1 MKVVIIEDEKLTA
14 NDLSKTLVKI
24 DSSIEIA
31 ALLHSVEEAISF
43 FKSNPGID
51 LVFSDI
57 ELGDGLS
64 FQIFEGINISCPII
78 FCTAYNQYALEAFK
92 TFGIDY
98 ILKPFDRQSIENALN
113 KFGALKE
120 KMSSPKEDY
129 CVLIQLL
136 QQKVAHQLPS
146 VLIHHG
152 DKIIPLNGKE
162 IALFY
167 IEDEYIF
174 AHSFEGK
181 KHLLTQKM
189 EALEKSFSPDF
200 FRANR
205 QFLVNRTAVKDASVF
220 FARKMLI
227 NLNIPFGE
235 QIVVGKLKLTA
246 FTQWL
251 SNV

>member
-24 DSSIEIA
+24 DSSIEIVT
-31 ALLHSVEEAISF
+31 LLHSVEEAASF
-43 FKSNPGID
+43 FKSDPDVD

-64 FQIFEGINISCPII
+64 FQIFEKFNISYPII

-98 ILKPFDRQSIENALN
+98 ILKPFDRTSIENALS
-113 KFGALKE
+113 KFGTLKE
-120 KMSSPKEDY
+120 KTSPPKDDY
-129 CVLIQLL
+129 SGIIQLL

-167 IEDEYIF
+167 IEDEYTF

-189 EALEKSFSPDF
+189 ETLEKSFSPDF

-205 QFLVNRTAVKDASVF
+205 QFLVNRKAVKDASVF

-227 NLNIPFGE
+227 NLNIPFEE

-246 FTQWL
+246 FTHWL
-251 SNV
+251 STV